1 MLYTRDELM
10 EVDND
15 NYNSGIEGEDI
26 YKSKEEKPVM
36 ASLSE
41 SYFKL
46 DVILVN
52 TNKYSFCSTLHYLLT
67 I

>member
-52 TNKYSFCSTLHYLLT
+52 TNKHSFCSTLHYLLT

>member
-1 MLYTRDELM
+1 M

-15 NYNSGIEGEDI
+15 NDSSYVEVEDI
-26 YKSKEEKPVM
+26 YKSKEEKLVI

-41 SYFKL
+41 LYFKL

-52 TNKYSFCSTLHYLLT
+52 TNKHSSCSALHHLLT